1 MNSERQTEKLSQVKD
16 VKKKKKKTKLNTMCD
31 SRLDPGSGKKF
42 YKEITGT

>member
-16 VKKKKKKTKLNTMCD
+16 VKKKKKKLNTMCD